1 MFAIQNYPCLTS
13 LCLKID
19 RKYKVAV
26 IGLDLKCLQEFAI
39 TAAALGFE
47 LSTITALLK
56 GDPIR
61 AYIQDML
68 TKARS
73 QEGFDYD
80 IER

>member
-13 LCLKID
+13 LCLKTD

-26 IGLDLKCLQEFAI
+26 VRLDLKCLQEFAI
-39 TAAALGFE
+39 TTVALSFE
-47 LSTITALLK
+47 SSAITALLK
-56 GDPIR
+56 GDLIC
-61 AYIQDML
+61 AYIRDML

-80 IER
+80 IKR